1 MAGRLITSGPNK
13 YSRPGSST
21 LTTAQIISNVQ
32 NEQQRVNEEKNIKAE
47 KAKQQKALQAAVY
60 EFDVLTTAKKARY
73 VELAALE
80 TTLRNLYIAFAPPPY
95 TSGEQAN
102 LNNAILN
109 ITNKNSEIA
118 SLTTRIN
125 TAETLKKSIQNQL
138 ISSSQAAAKKEFD
151 ARKPVINPKTKK
163 PSGKKAKEKP
173 IKGATEDPP
182 PTTTPPAPFYTYNAP
197 MVRSAYFRNEGPQ
210 SENTFRGMSDAGN
223 YADAKNMYTPIKY
236 DPITGTVLE
245 SAPAAKGTIQMSR
258 SRIDNTQFY
267 NKKTDSSIDPT
278 MYGFKFLYNPTE
290 VSMGWGIAEGFNPE
304 VTQGGADGG
313 ITPVGAGLNQSTV
326 DFTLLLNRIGD
337 MSYLDSNGLIT
348 GATNPYPGNFNKLE
362 DLKMIY
368 KKGTMYDIE
377 YLFRTING
385 PNATYQSSLNDRTA
399 DRGYLTGAQVE
410 LHLGDGLRYLV
421 RIGSIAINHTVF
433 NDRMVPIISNVQI
446 SCHRFYDPPEIKD

>member
-13 YSRPGSST
+13 YARPGSVS

-47 KAKQQKALQAAVY
+47 KAKQQKALQAAVS

-73 VELAALE
+73 VELAGLE
-80 TTLRNLYIAFAPPPY
+80 TTLRNLYTAYGPPPY
-95 TSGEQAN
+95 SAGEQAN
-102 LNNAILN
+102 LNTAIGNINAM
-109 ITNKNSEIA
+109 NSAIA
-118 SLTTRIN
+118 VLTTRIN

-151 ARKPVINPKTKK
+151 ARKPAINPKTKK
-163 PSGKKAKEKP
+163 PSGKKSVEKP

-182 PTTTPPAPFYTYNAP
+182 PTTTPPTPFYTYNAP
-197 MVRSAYFRNEGPQ
+197 MVKSAYFRNKGPQ
-210 SENTFRGMSDAGN
+210 SENTFRGISDAGN
-223 YADAKNMYTPIKY
+223 YTDAKNMYTPIKY

-267 NKKTDSSIDPT
+267 NKKTDSPIDPK

-304 VTQGGADGG
+304 VVQSGADGG

-337 MSYLDSNGLIT
+337 MTYLDSNGFIT
-348 GATNPYPGNFNKLE
+348 GAENPYPGNFNKLE

-368 KKGTMYDIE
+368 KKGTMYDLE

-385 PNATYQSSLNDRTA
+385 PNATYTSSLNDRTA

-421 RIGSIAINHTVF
+421 RIGSININHTVF

>member
-21 LTTAQIISNVQ
+21 LTTTQIISNVQ

-80 TTLRNLYIAFAPPPY
+80 TTLRNLYIAYAPPPY
-95 TSGEQAN
+95 TGGEQAN

-197 MVRSAYFRNEGPQ
+197 MVRSAYFRNKGPQ

-223 YADAKNMYTPIKY
+223 YTDAKNMYTPIKY
-236 DPITGTVLE
+236 DPITGAVLE
-245 SAPAAKGTIQMSR
+245 SAPAAKGTIQMYR
-258 SRIDNTQFY
+258 NRYDLTRYYETKENTDL
-267 NKKTDSSIDPT
+267 DST

-290 VSMGWGIAEGFNPE
+290 VSMGWGIAEGVNPD
-304 VTQGGADGG
+304 VIQSGADGY
-313 ITPVGAGLNQSTV
+313 IVPIGAGLNQSTI

-337 MSYLDSNGLIT
+337 MAYLDSNGRIP
-348 GATNPYPGNFNKLE
+348 GAEDPYPGNFNKLE

-368 KKGTMYDIE
+368 KKGTMYDLE

-385 PNATYQSSLNDRTA
+385 PNASYQSSLNDKTA
-399 DRGYLTGAQVE
+399 DRGFLLGAQVE

-421 RIGSIAINHTVF
+421 RIGSLSINHTVF
-433 NDRMVPIISNVQI
+433 NDRMVPILSNVQI
-446 SCHRFYDPPEIKD
+446 SCHRFYDPPKIRE

>member
-1 MAGRLITSGPNK
+1 
-13 YSRPGSST
+13 
-21 LTTAQIISNVQ
+21 
-32 NEQQRVNEEKNIKAE
+32 
-47 KAKQQKALQAAVY
+47 
-60 EFDVLTTAKKARY
+60 
-73 VELAALE
+73 
-80 TTLRNLYIAFAPPPY
+80 
-95 TSGEQAN
+95 
-102 LNNAILN
+102 
-109 ITNKNSEIA
+109 
-118 SLTTRIN
+118 
-125 TAETLKKSIQNQL
+125 
-138 ISSSQAAAKKEFD
+138 
-151 ARKPVINPKTKK
+151 
-163 PSGKKAKEKP
+163 
-173 IKGATEDPP
+173 
-182 PTTTPPAPFYTYNAP
+182 
-197 MVRSAYFRNEGPQ
+197 
-210 SENTFRGMSDAGN
+210 
-223 YADAKNMYTPIKY
+223 
-236 DPITGTVLE
+236 
-245 SAPAAKGTIQMSR
+245 
-258 SRIDNTQFY
+258 
-267 NKKTDSSIDPT
+267 

-368 KKGTMYDIE
+368 KKGTMYDLE